1 MLVSVNRFKV
11 RSLASKVELSSLWWQ
26 RSHPLS
32 LGEGHS
38 VHHQPYGSL
47 SNLHLKPKS
56 IQSTPHNC
64 LLIIPSQ
71 QGPLLPK
78 WLINFQFAQDWV
90 GFQGILPPNWDS
102 PRQTRV
108 VSQPESLCTEKGDIL
123 PLSLGMLTTDCFNSR
138 LISVSL
144 ASKYRRAKLVGV
156 CLCLLPSLTGS
167 DTQSFPAEW
176 ENKWKMV

>member
-1 MLVSVNRFKV
+1 MLVSVNRVKA
-11 RSLASKVELSSLWWQ
+11 RSLPRKVELSSLWWQ

-38 VHHQPYGSL
+38 VHHQPYGSR
-47 SNLHLKPKS
+47 SNLHLKPRS
-56 IQSTPHNC
+56 IQSTLHNC

-71 QGPLLPK
+71 QGPLLPAK

-90 GFQGILPPNWDS
+90 GVQGILPPNWDS
-102 PRQTRV
+102 PRQSRV
-108 VSQPESLCTEKGDIL
+108 VGQPESLCTEKRDIL
-123 PLSLGMLTTDCFNSR
+123 PLSLGMLTTDCLNSR

-144 ASKYRRAKLVGV
+144 ASKDRRAKLSGV

-167 DTQSFPAEW
+167 DTQSFPA
-176 ENKWKMV
+176 